1 MALSR
6 DNCARTCITV
16 SYIQNLSFK
25 TIKLFLSWCP
35 WTWNNLHCLEHSF
48 FEQIFNLYSNPFY
61 FKTHEITYVA
71 FMQVYFQW
79 SNCHVCHYSTFSTS
93 RPKWTRSWYPWSNTT
108 LVIHDR
114 SSAYTWTTS
123 AFRLWRYCKNA
134 WSCEMHSVMCPCYV
148 II

>member
-1 MALSR
+1 MTF
-6 DNCARTCITV
+6 D
-16 SYIQNLSFK
+16 
-25 TIKLFLSWCP
+25 LFLRWATQGSVGPLVLSTSRFVMVPLNLTC
-35 WTWNNLHCLEHSF
+35 LHCLEHSF